1 MATDDFAAFVRRENE
16 QKVPSV
22 DWEVKREQWVERLAQ
37 LYDDVADYL
46 AEFTDSGAIDLRR
59 EPITLR
65 EEYLGTY
72 EVDKLVLTIGAR
84 VIELRP
90 IGTLLIGSAGR
101 VDISGP
107 RGVARL
113 VLVDRKSDRP
123 NITISIGSDAPKA
136 KVDRIPDWT
145 WKLATQP
152 PSIRYTDLDQDSFRE
167 ALLEV
172 AGA

>member
-16 QKVPSV
+16 QKAPSI
-22 DWEVKREQWVERLAQ
+22 DWEAKRERWVERLAQ
-37 LYDDVADYL
+37 LYDDVAEYL

-65 EEYLGTY
+65 EEYLGAY

-123 NITISIGSDAPKA
+123 NITISIGSDAPKSE
-136 KVDRIPDWT
+136 VTRIPDWT

-152 PSIRYTDLDQDSFRE
+152 PGIRYTDLNQESFQE
-167 ALLEV
+167 AVLEV